1 MKNFYFIIF
10 ISLYYCNKIH
20 CADSNIKLKKGELTI
35 KYEGI
40 RYLNKEELSIDK
52 NQEINIEFIK
62 NLISKNDFLK
72 QGPKFKNKVINE
84 SILKLDNSCNT
95 YEIVSSTDKKGN
107 FKIEDFKQ
115 NTKTFLKEKEYFIEI
130 KKYYILPNGSKI
142 SVAGYSADLGG
153 QKFYI
158 DDFNFENK
166 VSFRNS
172 VFKKFKDLE
181 LKNEKTEKIT
191 LDKLDP
197 YDYYIDSNFC
207 QKFEES
213 NNLKKDK
220 FKKMLDNN
228 EELNILYHKSR
239 KYKIISL
246 KLDENLEGKY
256 KIVKEYKKK
265 LEGHTL
271 RFPNTATVGQI
282 MESLNNNFFN
292 GLVSI
297 TVNGNI
303 SIRNPH
309 APIKEDNINIEIT
322 DIDNKKLK
330 NIVPKTAGIK
340 IDSKENIFIIDKNNY
355 KSKILNFVNDIIDT
369 NTDIK
374 QYIDKT
380 YSELKG
386 HYDLKIEGGKD
397 GKFEDGTII
406 TITIKDIIPNITT
419 AKNQD
424 KIHVKVNFKVSDDT
438 KYKLKNN
445 ILKLNNNELELK
457 KDSKYEDLIGIVKC
471 KLGNTAFKNGF
482 SVIFNNTIF
491 TAGNLLTNNG
501 IYTFQLNNL
510 DTEFVEEN
518 NEEEKQEEGG
528 KENNTNNEE
537 EHNNNKDDDDN
548 KENNNKDDKDD
559 NDDKDDDDNKENY
572 VKDDD
577 NDEENNN
584 TDDDNLEENTDYDAD
599 GNKIKLNNNS
609 SRSQNGS
616 KIQDESKGCCKSGS
630 CRNR

>member
-1 MKNFYFIIF
+1 MQSNTF
-10 ISLYYCNKIH
+10 
-20 CADSNIKLKKGELTI
+20 ADSNIKFKKGELTI
-35 KYEGI
+35 KYERI

-62 NLISKNDFLK
+62 NLISKNNFLG

-95 YEIVSSTDKKGN
+95 YEIVSSTGKNGN

-142 SVAGYSADLGG
+142 SVAGYKADLGG

-166 VSFRNS
+166 TSFRNS

-197 YDYYIDSNFC
+197 CDYYIDSNFC
-207 QKFEES
+207 QNFEES
-213 NNLKKDK
+213 NKLKKDK

-228 EELNILYHKSR
+228 EELNIIYHGSR

-246 KLDENLEGKY
+246 KLDENLERNY
-256 KIVKEYKKK
+256 KIVKDYKKK
-265 LEGHTL
+265 LEGHIL
-271 RFPNTATVGQI
+271 RFPNTATVGEI

-292 GLVSI
+292 ELVSI
-297 TVNGNI
+297 NVNGKN
-303 SIRNPH
+303 SIRNPN
-309 APIKEDNINIEIT
+309 APIKEDNINIKIT
-322 DIDNKKLK
+322 DIDSKKLK
-330 NIVPKTAGIK
+330 NIVPKIAEIK
-340 IDSKENIFIIDKNNY
+340 IDSKENIFIIDKNKY
-355 KSKILNFVNDIIDT
+355 KPKILNFVKDNINT

-380 YSELKG
+380 YSKLKG
-386 HYDLKIEGGKD
+386 HYELKIEGGKN

-406 TITIKDIIPNITT
+406 TITIKDIVKNITT

-438 KYKLKNN
+438 KYKLKDN

-457 KDSKYEDLIGIVKC
+457 KDSKYEDLIRIVKC

-482 SVIFNNTIF
+482 SVLFNNSNF
-491 TAGNLLTNNG
+491 TVGNLLTNNG

-518 NEEEKQEEGG
+518 DKEVPKEDNTNDKKNDNKDDDNVEENNKEVQKEEEK

-537 EHNNNKDDDDN
+537 EHN
-548 KENNNKDDKDD
+548 
-559 NDDKDDDDNKENY
+559 DDKDDDDNKEND

-577 NDEENNN
+577 TDEENNIK
-584 TDDDNLEENTDYDAD
+584 DDDNLEENTDDEAD
-599 GNKIKLNNNS
+599 GNKIELNNNS
-609 SRSQNGS
+609 NRSQNGS
-616 KIQDESKGCCKSGS
+616 KIQDESRGCCVK
-630 CRNR
+630 

>member
-1 MKNFYFIIF
+1 MKNFYFIVF

-20 CADSNIKLKKGELTI
+20 CANSIIKIKEGELTI
-35 KYEGI
+35 TYERI
-40 RYLNKEELSIDK
+40 IYSNTDELPIDK

-62 NLISKNDFLK
+62 NLISKNNFLGHGCK
-72 QGPKFKNKVINE
+72 LKNEVKNKSV
-84 SILKLDNSCNT
+84 LKLDNSCDT
-95 YEIVSSTDKKGN
+95 YEIVSLRDEKGN

-115 NTKTFLKEKEYFIEI
+115 NTKSIFKEKKYFIGI

-246 KLDENLEGKY
+246 KLDENLERNY
-256 KIVKEYKKK
+256 KIVKDYKKK
-265 LEGHTL
+265 LEGHIL
-271 RFPNTATVGQI
+271 RFPNTATVEEI
-282 MESLNNNFFN
+282 MKSLNNNFFN
-292 GLVSI
+292 ELVSI
-297 TVNGNI
+297 TVNGKNSYENPLA
-303 SIRNPH
+303 SI
-309 APIKEDNINIEIT
+309 KDDNINIEIT
-322 DIDNKKLK
+322 DIDNKKIK
-330 NIVPKTAGIK
+330 NIVSKTAEIK
-340 IDSKENIFIIDKNNY
+340 IDSKENIFIIDKNKY
-355 KSKILNFVNDIIDT
+355 KSKILNFVKDNINT

-380 YSELKG
+380 YSKLKG
-386 HYDLKIEGGKD
+386 HYELKIEGGKN

-406 TITIKDIIPNITT
+406 TITIKDIVKNITT
-419 AKNQD
+419 DKKQD

-438 KYKLKNN
+438 KYKLKDNISKINN
-445 ILKLNNNELELK
+445 QGLELE
-457 KDSKYEDLIGIVKC
+457 KDSKYEDLIEKVKG
-471 KLGNTAFKNGF
+471 KLGNTAFKDGF
-482 SVIFNNTIF
+482 SVLFNNSNF
-491 TAGNLLTNNG
+491 TVGNLLTNNG

-518 NEEEKQEEGG
+518 DKEVPKEDNTNDKKNDIKDDDNVE
-528 KENNTNNEE
+528 ENNKKVPKEENKKDDDTNNEE
-537 EHNNNKDDDDN
+537 EHNDD
-548 KENNNKDDKDD
+548 
-559 NDDKDDDDNKENY
+559 
-572 VKDDD
+572 KDDD

-584 TDDDNLEENTDYDAD
+584 TDDDNLEENTDDKAD
-599 GNKIKLNNNS
+599 GNKIKLNNN
-609 SRSQNGS
+609 RSQNGS
-616 KIQDESKGCCKSGS
+616 KIQDESSRCCKSCS